1 MFHTYNKRL
10 KGQAVND
17 IFRKAFAP
25 FIAALALF
33 LILPVSCSKGYS
45 RYLKLPADPVVDSE
59 LGWALVTTAY
69 AHLKVSPD
77 GASAD
82 SGALRGG
89 EIFVCR
95 QRRIDP
101 AGSEAG
107 GYWYQ
112 YSEGHLSGWVKDR
125 DVAIFASEELARS
138 SLAATQP

>member
-1 MFHTYNKRL
+1 MSYTYNKRL
-10 KGQAVND
+10 KGQAVKNVQK
-17 IFRKAFAP
+17 KAFTP

-33 LILPVSCSKGYS
+33 LILPLSCSKGYS

-69 AHLKVSPD
+69 AHLKASPD

-89 EIFVCR
+89 EVFVCR

-101 AGSEAG
+101 NGSEAG

-112 YSEGHLSGWVKDR
+112 YSEGNLSGWVKDR
-125 DVAIFASEELARS
+125 DVAIFASEELARA
-138 SLAATQP
+138 SLAAARP